1 MSEWIDVREQ
11 LPKKGQVCLM
21 IAQPNYDI
29 TRIEVSLG
37 IFDAPWGGATAYFLS
52 FRWKEW
58 NTKGDFETSWKD
70 DVLYWMP
77 IDVSDLPRWTRA
89 DFAAQA
95 IAKEER
101 AIAERQ
107 AYVERLRKH
116 TTDQDDDEDE
126 DDDDDE

>member
-1 MSEWIDVREQ
+1 MSEWIDVRER
-11 LPKKGQVCLM
+11 LPETGQVCLM
-21 IAQPNYDI
+21 ITQANYDI

-37 IFDAPWGGATAYFLS
+37 MFDAPWGGNTSYFLS

-77 IDVSDLPRWTRA
+77 IDVSDLPHWTRA
-89 DFAAQA
+89 DFAAQE

-107 AYVERLRKH
+107 AYVERLRKEN
-116 TTDQDDDEDE
+116 TDQNEDE
-126 DDDDDE
+126 DDDE